1 MYFLDLMNLN
11 RICICLD
18 LMAYKAVGILPL
30 LFACSSSITKSRT
43 VCIRNRTD
51 AGSSACCDNYEK
63 DENGECNSCV
73 PGYFGDFCKTPCPL
87 GSFGKDC
94 GGLCSLTCVPEDCD
108 HVKGCLPTNTA
119 SVTASDASVFTT
131 VPQHQILNIST
142 SPPYLT
148 HISSTTNITNHY
160 TVLPSTK
167 PPIAVSNPENGQFNS
182 NYLIVGVGGF
192 ISVLLLVMIIQKC
205 LKSKSAQRN
214 ISKRKVEDYNAPVD
228 SIVKSRDTD
237 KKKYGGLYHYGNKDH
252 FYQQMESDYQ
262 EIDQCLEMANMT
274 PGGRKPPGTEESS
287 SSSEPNDSYL
297 SPIAGSDT
305 YVEPVTQEAYIEP
318 QNLQPYLDSHKI
330 PKGRENSSNERFHSY
345 IEVVEL
351 GEMNPTETISHTNP
365 DNVPRLSSSYDDVMW
380 ECPAVCHEMD
390 DEKDNSYL
398 DAVFS

>member
-30 LFACSSSITKSRT
+30 LFAYSSSITKSRT

-63 DENGECNSCV
+63 DENGECN
-73 PGYFGDFCKTPCPL
+73 Y
-87 GSFGKDC
+87 
-94 GGLCSLTCVPEDCD
+94 
-108 HVKGCLPTNTA
+108 
-119 SVTASDASVFTT
+119 ASVFTT

-142 SPPYLT
+142 SPIYLT
-148 HISSTTNITNHY
+148 SISSTTNLTNHY

-167 PPIAVSNPENGQFNS
+167 PSIAVSNPENGQFNS
-182 NYLIVGVGGF
+182 NYLIVGVGAF

-214 ISKRKVEDYNAPVD
+214 ISKRKVDYNAPV
-228 SIVKSRDTD
+228 VKSRDTD

-287 SSSEPNDSYL
+287 LSSEPNDSYL

-330 PKGRENSSNERFHSY
+330 PMGRANSGNERFHSY

-365 DNVPRLSSSYDDVMW
+365 DNAPRLSSSYDDVMW

-390 DEKDNSYL
+390 DGKDNCYL